1 MSKLRN
7 SFVHRPWNSS
17 WGMSHSQNN
26 VTKIRY
32 QTKCKIHEVYIITD
46 YLENKAISYLLNNV
60 WKYQNYAL
68 YVTEWK
74 MSKNIKTMKISVWHY
89 EKDEQSWN
97 TNCEIK
103 LTNCI
108 KITPETFNKFS

>member
-1 MSKLRN
+1 MSKLRI
-7 SFVHRPWNSS
+7 SFVRGPWNSS

-26 VTKIRY
+26 ETKFRY
-32 QTKCKIHEVYIITD
+32 QTKCKIHGVYIITD

-74 MSKNIKTMKISVWHY
+74 MSKNIKTMKISVWHTPKAPVALDPKALY
-89 EKDEQSWN
+89 ETEWS
-97 TNCEIK
+97 
-103 LTNCI
+103 
-108 KITPETFNKFS
+108 S